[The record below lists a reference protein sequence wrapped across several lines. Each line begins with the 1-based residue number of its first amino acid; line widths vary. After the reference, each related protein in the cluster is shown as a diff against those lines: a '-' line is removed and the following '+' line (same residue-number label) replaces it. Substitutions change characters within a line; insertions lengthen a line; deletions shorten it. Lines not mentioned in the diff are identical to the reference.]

1 MSRTTAEEE
10 STERTEAT
18 PEGSL
23 VARGRSAAGSISVTR
38 PRVVTRGPLP
48 WRGMMLTHGRPHPPS
63 RARSRFD
70 RMRTWAGAAMAA
82 LRSLGGVLQ
91 GFIKKSPTGHDQPG
105 EQNGPAPAAACRAGT
120 AEPGLIGPGPA
131 LPEPRPRRPLGR
143 GNGHRSP

>member
-23 VARGRSAAGSISVTR
+23 VARGRSVAGSVSVTR

-48 WRGMMLTHGRPHPPS
+48 RRGMMLTHGRPHPPS

-82 LRSLGGVLQ
+82 LRCLGGVLQ
-91 GFIKKSPTGHDQPG
+91 GFIKKSPTGHD
-105 EQNGPAPAAACRAGT
+105 GPAGRDGLMHSFAGRAGGGQ
-120 AEPGLIGPGPA
+120 PVIIGPGPA
-131 LPEPRPRRPLGR
+131 LPEP
-143 GNGHRSP
+143 